1 MKHRFWKILL
11 AFYVGNTYLYSQ
23 QDTLAIQRNF
33 SDDFQEKYQD
43 KDFIYEQKK
52 HTANW
57 WDQLVESITRFIQ
70 DLFRIKDPKQA
81 QDTVDIILKTL
92 AVFIILFVVYKIIQL
107 VLNKEGQWIFG
118 SAKNQN
124 VLQVEDVAVNVHQ
137 INFAKAIEQ
146 SLQQNDYRLAI
157 RYYYLW
163 TLKKLSNSN
172 QIKWDPEKTNAD
184 YAYELQNSA
193 LKHDFEY
200 HSYLYDYAWYGG
212 FEISKEHFS
221 QAKNSFEKF
230 LKNIR

>member
-1 MKHRFWKILL
+1 MKHKFWKILF
-11 AFYVGNTYLYSQ
+11 AFYLGGTYLYSQ
-23 QDTLAIQRNF
+23 PDTLVTPRKF
-33 SDDFQEKYQD
+33 SDNFKEKYQD
-43 KDFIYEQKK
+43 KDFIYEQKN
-52 HTANW
+52 HTPNW
-57 WDQLVESITRFIQ
+57 WDQLVESITRFIR

-81 QDTVDIILKTL
+81 QDIVDIILKTL
-92 AVFIILFVVYKIIQL
+92 AVLIILFVLYKIIQL
-107 VLNKEGQWIFG
+107 ILNKEGQWIFG
-118 SAKNQN
+118 TAKNQQ

-137 INFAKAIEQ
+137 INFAKAIDQ
-146 SLQQNDYRLAI
+146 SLQQNDYRLAV

-163 TLKKLSNSN
+163 TLKKLSDSN

-184 YAYELQNSA
+184 YAYELQNSP

-212 FEISKEHFS
+212 FEISKEHFM

>member
-1 MKHRFWKILL
+1 MKHKFWRILL
-11 AFYVGNTYLYSQ
+11 AFYVGSTYLYSQ
-23 QDTLAIQRNF
+23 QDTLATQRKF
-33 SDDFQEKYQD
+33 SDNFQEKYQD

-92 AVFIILFVVYKIIQL
+92 AVLIILFVVYKIIQL

-124 VLQVEDVAVNVHQ
+124 VIQVEDIAVNVHQ
-137 INFAKAIEQ
+137 INFAKAIEH

-163 TLKKLSNSN
+163 TLKKLSNSY

-184 YAYELQNSA
+184 YANELQNSD

-212 FEISKEHFS
+212 FEISREHFL

>member
-1 MKHRFWKILL
+1 M
-11 AFYVGNTYLYSQ
+11 
-23 QDTLAIQRNF
+23 D
-33 SDDFQEKYQD
+33 
-43 KDFIYEQKK
+43 
-52 HTANW
+52 
-57 WDQLVESITRFIQ
+57 SITRFIQ

-92 AVFIILFVVYKIIQL
+92 AVLIILFVVYKIIQL

-124 VLQVEDVAVNVHQ
+124 VIQVEDVAVNVHQ

-146 SLQQNDYRLAI
+146 SLLQNDFRLAI

-163 TLKKLSNSN
+163 TLKKLSDSN

-184 YAYELQNSA
+184 YAYELQNSD

-212 FEISKEHFS
+212 FEISREHFL

>member
-1 MKHRFWKILL
+1 MKHKFWMFFLV
-11 AFYVGNTYLYSQ
+11 FYVGDMYLFSQ
-23 QDTLAIQRNF
+23 QDTLGSHRKF
-33 SDDFQEKYQD
+33 SDNFQDKYQN
-43 KDFIYEQKK
+43 KDFVYEQKN

-81 QDTVDIILKTL
+81 QDTVEIILKTL
-92 AVFIILFVVYKIIQL
+92 AVLIILFVVYKIIQL

-118 SAKNQN
+118 SVKNQN
-124 VLQVEDVAVNVHQ
+124 VLQVEDVTVNVHQ

-163 TLKKLSNSN
+163 TLKKLSDSN

-221 QAKNSFEKF
+221 QAKKSFEKF

>member
-1 MKHRFWKILL
+1 MKHKFWRILL
-11 AFYVGNTYLYSQ
+11 TFYVGSTQMYSQ
-23 QDTLAIQRNF
+23 QDTLVTQRKFRDN
-33 SDDFQEKYQD
+33 FQEKYQD

-52 HTANW
+52 HSANW

-92 AVFIILFVVYKIIQL
+92 AVLIILFVVYKIIQL

-124 VLQVEDVAVNVHQ
+124 MLQVEDVAVNVHQ
-137 INFAKAIEQ
+137 INFVKAIEQ
-146 SLQQNDYRLAI
+146 SLQQNDFRLAI

-163 TLKKLSNSN
+163 TLKKLSDSN

>member
-1 MKHRFWKILL
+1 MKHKFWRILL
-11 AFYVGNTYLYSQ
+11 AFYVGSTQMYSQ
-23 QDTLAIQRNF
+23 QDTLVTQRKFRDN
-33 SDDFQEKYQD
+33 FQEKYKD

-52 HTANW
+52 HSANW

-92 AVFIILFVVYKIIQL
+92 AVLIILFVVYKIIQL

-124 VLQVEDVAVNVHQ
+124 MLQVEDVAVNVHQ
-137 INFAKAIEQ
+137 INFVKAIEQ
-146 SLQQNDYRLAI
+146 SLQQNDFRLAI

-163 TLKKLSNSN
+163 TLKKLSDSN

>member
-1 MKHRFWKILL
+1 MKHKFWRVLL
-11 AFYVGNTYLYSQ
+11 TFYVGSTYLYSQ
-23 QDTLAIQRNF
+23 QDTLATQRKF
-33 SDDFQEKYQD
+33 SENFQEKYQD

-92 AVFIILFVVYKIIQL
+92 AVLIILFVVYKIIQL

-146 SLQQNDYRLAI
+146 SLQQNDFRLAI

-163 TLKKLSNSN
+163 TLKKLSDSN

-184 YAYELQNSA
+184 YAYELQNSV

-221 QAKNSFEKF
+221 QAKISFEKF

>member
-23 QDTLAIQRNF
+23 QDTLTTQRKF

-57 WDQLVESITRFIQ
+57 WNQLVESITRFIQ

-92 AVFIILFVVYKIIQL
+92 AVLIILFVVYKIIQL

-163 TLKKLSNSN
+163 TLKKLSDSN

-221 QAKNSFEKF
+221 QAKISFEKF

>member
-23 QDTLAIQRNF
+23 QDTLTTQRKF

-92 AVFIILFVVYKIIQL
+92 AVLIILFVVYKIIQL

-163 TLKKLSNSN
+163 TLKKLSDSN